1 MLKED
6 SSVLGVVEGQ
16 LHKPCA
22 CPCSAGI
29 ALMMWNTFLVKR
41 FSAATYL
48 VDKVRSCL
56 CVCVRARAHALVYEG
71 INKAKDLHLHV

>member
-1 MLKED
+1 M
-6 SSVLGVVEGQ
+6 LGVVEGQ

-56 CVCVRARAHALVYEG
+56 CVCVRARAHARFLG
-71 INKAKDLHLHV
+71 PHLRHMEVPRLGVQSEL

>member
-1 MLKED
+1 M
-6 SSVLGVVEGQ
+6 LGVVEGQ

-56 CVCVRARAHALVYEG
+56 CVCVCARARARFLG
-71 INKAKDLHLHV
+71 PHLRHREVPGLGVQSEL